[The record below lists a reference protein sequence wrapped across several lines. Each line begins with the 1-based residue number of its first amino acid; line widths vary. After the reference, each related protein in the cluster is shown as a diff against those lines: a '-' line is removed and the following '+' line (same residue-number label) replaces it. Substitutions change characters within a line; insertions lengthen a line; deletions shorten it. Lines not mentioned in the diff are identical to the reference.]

1 MPPLG
6 ESRVDRLGQVG
17 HSALD
22 HSPGVPHGVQ
32 EDYGRAK
39 GGPLLYVGHTHAS
52 GQFDLGLLLCVHG
65 QCPVSV
71 RMEFTGM
78 WKGVFISVTGQSL
91 RGCAFLATRTM
102 ASSFS
107 ATSGGMRSGV
117 TK

>member
-17 HSALD
+17 QDALD
-22 HSPGVPHGVQ
+22 HSPGV
-32 EDYGRAK
+32 
-39 GGPLLYVGHTHAS
+39 PLLYVGHTHAS
-52 GQFDLGLLLCVHG
+52 GQFDLGLLLCAHG

-71 RMEFTGM
+71 QMEFTGM
-78 WKGVFISVTGQSL
+78 WKGVSIGVTGQSL